1 MVQTMVS
8 GRFSLNQSNDRAQ
21 PRQVLHGFGC
31 GCTNAA
37 AWQTALQRRWDP
49 GLNAGT
55 MGRPRPS
62 DSGTPCDVLRLSHSS
77 QYTPRISSNTP
88 DLKLRAIISRKK
100 SPWGGPQDIQ
110 SHLGFLH
117 DGDIPI
123 SNPFPSPTIHD
134 IPMISVISPYFSW
147 DPTDPHDFPSKSPA
161 FSQHCPR
168 LRRLKLIH
176 LGDQSSSWAH
186 AYGRWGRWTAGAGD
200 GQKAAGNAGNG
211 WNWMAF
217 PWHFHGKHV
226 KYRDSC
232 WISVDFF
239 HGVLGGFNGNGML
252 AGHW

>member
-1 MVQTMVS
+1 MSPFARKNPTVGVGKTWKEHAYLKPNAGNSRRHLLQEPHVNGLVYGKIYRIPPYLMVQTMVS

-49 GLNAGT
+49 GLKAGT

-110 SHLGFLH
+110 SHLGFL
-117 DGDIPI
+117 
-123 SNPFPSPTIHD
+123 
-134 IPMISVISPYFSW
+134 Y
-147 DPTDPHDFPSKSPA
+147 
-161 FSQHCPR
+161 
-168 LRRLKLIH
+168 L
-176 LGDQSSSWAH
+176 
-186 AYGRWGRWTAGAGD
+186 
-200 GQKAAGNAGNG
+200 
-211 WNWMAF
+211 
-217 PWHFHGKHV
+217 
-226 KYRDSC
+226 
-232 WISVDFF
+232 
-239 HGVLGGFNGNGML
+239 
-252 AGHW
+252 